1 MSKFQEE
8 IAQAIQNQ
16 DCYFL
21 GDALPPDWYAGFKL
35 WLPLAEADDTKAM
48 LNVGYCLTYGKGADE
63 DRDAGLVW
71 YRRLADLGDPRGML
85 ALYFQLKGGK
95 PDEAEAFL
103 QRAVAAGDAR
113 AKRVLSDREWKRDE
127 QARKAREA
135 AETEAREAREA
146 QQRRDAMNRSAS
158 VVAELKALL
167 ERGDNEGARR
177 RAEQAVQEGLTW
189 AGSVVAATSLQV
201 SVSRT
206 SRKRYT
212 SLKGAST
219 TVKVMEGVY
228 STSPVVTTHKEYT
241 YKGTLTNPTAY
252 PVTID
257 LFEAKGYR
265 LVPAGGTVEIGKD
278 DTLYEKWP
286 NECTLSLDDPGKAR
300 VKMTLKR
307 GKTARASSGGG
318 GGKVWKI
325 VGTVVALYVAMR
337 IYHVWVLYQHW
348 HGY

>member
-8 IAQAIQNQ
+8 IAQVIQNQ

-35 WLPLAEADDTKAM
+35 WLPLAQAGDPKAM

-63 DRDAGLVW
+63 DRAAGLVW
-71 YRRLADLGDPRGML
+71 YRRLADLGDPRGIL

-95 PDEAEAFL
+95 PDEAEEFL
-103 QRAVAAGDAR
+103 QRAVATGDGR

-127 QARKAREA
+127 QARKAKEA
-135 AETEAREAREA
+135 AETQEREAKA
-146 QQRRDAMNRSAS
+146 AHQRRDVTNRSAS
-158 VVAELKALL
+158 VVAELQALL
-167 ERGDNEGARR
+167 GRGDNEGARR
-177 RAEQAVQEGLTW
+177 RAERAVQEGLTW
-189 AGSVVAATSLQV
+189 AGSIVAATSLQV
-201 SVSRT
+201 SVNRT
-206 SRKRYT
+206 SRKTYT
-212 SLKGAST
+212 TLRGAST
-219 TVKVMEGVY
+219 TVKVMDGVY
-228 STSPVVTTHKEYT
+228 STSPVVTGHREYT
-241 YKGTLTNPTAY
+241 FKGTVTNPTAY

-265 LVPAGGTVEIGKD
+265 FVPAGGTVEIGKD
-278 DTLYEKWP
+278 DTLHSKWP
-286 NECTLSLDDPGKAR
+286 YECTLSFDDPMKSRA
-300 VKMTLKR
+300 KMTLKP

-337 IYHVWVLYQHW
+337 VYHVWVLYQHW
-348 HGY
+348 HGH

>member
-8 IAQAIQNQ
+8 IAQVIQNQ

-35 WLPLAEADDTKAM
+35 WLPLAEAGDPKAM

-71 YRRLADLGDPRGML
+71 YRRLADLGDARGML
-85 ALYFQLKGGK
+85 AMYLQLKGGK
-95 PDEAEAFL
+95 PDEAEEFL

-113 AKRVLSDREWKRDE
+113 AKRMLSDRDWKRDE

-135 AETEAREAREA
+135 AETQEREAREA
-146 QQRRDAMNRSAS
+146 QQRRDAMNRSGA

-167 ERGDNEGARR
+167 ERGDNEGACQ
-177 RAEQAVQEGLTW
+177 RAERAIQEGLTW
-189 AGSVVAATSLQV
+189 AGSVVAATSLQLNV
-201 SVSRT
+201 NRT
-206 SRKRYT
+206 SRKSYT
-212 SLKGAST
+212 TLKGAST
-219 TVKVMEGVY
+219 TVKVMNGVY
-228 STSPVVTTHKEYT
+228 NTTPVVTAHREYT

-252 PVTID
+252 PMTID
-257 LFEAKGYR
+257 LFESRGSR
-265 LVPAGGTVEIGKD
+265 FIPAGGTVDIGKD
-278 DTLYEKWP
+278 DTLTSKWP
-286 NECTLSLDDPGKAR
+286 DQCTLFFGDPMKSWA
-300 VKMTLKR
+300 KMTLKR
-307 GKTARASSGGG
+307 GKTLKTSSGV
-318 GGKVWKI
+318 GKVWKI

-337 IYHVWVLYQHW
+337 LYHVWVLYQHW